1 MTMATDH
8 APNHLNT
15 ANGLTTIEAR
25 TRLAKEGL
33 NELTKGT
40 RRSVWR
46 RLADTLRQPM
56 FALLVTAALLYM
68 LLGDLAEGLTLSVF
82 VLAVLVLSFYQ
93 EGRSEAAIEALRQL
107 TQAQARVLRD
117 GQMQQVPAIEVV
129 TGD

>member
-1 MTMATDH
+1 MATDH

-15 ANGLTTIEAR
+15 ANGLTTTEAR

-33 NELTKGT
+33 NELAKGT